1 MKQNNMTFLPFKFP
15 LCPQL
20 ECNENV
26 REIGYHLT
34 ILERLDCHNIKYVA
48 RNILESSVE
57 IWQIYFKIGFWTL
70 SLKNLKK
77 HLILSL

>member
-1 MKQNNMTFLPFKFP
+1 MKGGPKTVDFTHNSNKPKAWMKQNNMTFLPFKFP

-48 RNILESSVE
+48 RNIIESSVE
-57 IWQIYFKIGFWTL
+57 I
-70 SLKNLKK
+70 
-77 HLILSL
+77 